1 MQIGFFLIR
10 HPQTGEA
17 ICLGSIQ
24 RDITAQ
30 KQAERQL
37 KKNVAELEQF
47 NRLAVGRELRM
58 IELKRQV
65 NEMARAA
72 GLDEPYDLAFVESA
86 RR

>member
-1 MQIGFFLIR
+1 MQVGFFLIR
-10 HPQTGEA
+10 HPKTGEP

-30 KQAERQL
+30 KRAEAQL
-37 KKNVAELEQF
+37 KKNMSELEQF

-58 IELKRQV
+58 IELKQQV
-65 NEMARAA
+65 NEMARAS
-72 GLDEPYDLAFVESA
+72 GMDEPYDLAFIEAA

>member
-1 MQIGFFLIR
+1 MQISFFLIR
-10 HPQTGEA
+10 HPQTGDA

-30 KQAERQL
+30 KHAERQL
-37 KKNVAELEQF
+37 RKNMAELEQF

-72 GLDEPYDLAFVESA
+72 GLDEPYDLSFVEAA
-86 RR
+86 RK